1 MTDPR
6 WIEVLRA
13 LEARKLNRR
22 RLVQAGAA
30 ATAAAT
36 LPLARDLA
44 APRAVAA
51 APRAQS
57 EANQLVVLDSLQTQ
71 NWLYMDPGKFYEINP
86 SAALNMLYE
95 SLYHIPDGSK
105 IGEIKPLLATDMPA
119 YSSDG
124 LTATIKIRDGVKF
137 QNSGN
142 PMTADDWVW
151 SWYRLKNLKG
161 NPSFLFTDFLDSVK
175 AVDPH
180 TLEIKLLSPNA
191 ALPAILS
198 AQMMGVMD
206 SKAGKANGGS
216 AEEGADQSDKL
227 TDWINKGNSIGTG
240 MYNLTQW
247 DISGEVILEKN
258 PDYWGDAPKFDRII
272 FRNVADTSTQLQL
285 LETGEADLAFAVDP
299 DKISEVQSNPGLQL
313 LESPS
318 LAIEYVAMHTH
329 PEVGGPLAKKEAR
342 QAIAHAIDYDG
353 IITGLLGGHAD
364 RPATIAPLGLLAT
377 EDVKDKAYTTDIA
390 KANELWKAAGA
401 GTTELSLTYGAGQLT
416 PAGLSRDVL
425 APKLQQDIQKID
437 GVTVKLV
444 PMDSNERLQMYRDGK
459 LQFTMS
465 DWSPDYD
472 DVHTYCDPF
481 GHTGGAAAK
490 RVGYSDPEVDKLL
503 TQGIA
508 ELDEAKRKE
517 IYIKIQEALI
527 DAAAFLVEFQP
538 HYLSPASKA
547 VKGVQPHGIY
557 ILQLR
562 YASKEA

>member
-1 MTDPR
+1 
-6 WIEVLRA
+6 
-13 LEARKLNRR
+13 
-22 RLVQAGAA
+22 
-30 ATAAAT
+30 
-36 LPLARDLA
+36 
-44 APRAVAA
+44 
-51 APRAQS
+51 
-57 EANQLVVLDSLQTQ
+57 
-71 NWLYMDPGKFYEINP
+71 
-86 SAALNMLYE
+86 
-95 SLYHIPDGSK
+95 
-105 IGEIKPLLATDMPA
+105 
-119 YSSDG
+119 
-124 LTATIKIRDGVKF
+124 
-137 QNSGN
+137 
-142 PMTADDWVW
+142 
-151 SWYRLKNLKG
+151 
-161 NPSFLFTDFLDSVK
+161 
-175 AVDPH
+175 
-180 TLEIKLLSPNA
+180 
-191 ALPAILS
+191 
-198 AQMMGVMD
+198 
-206 SKAGKANGGS
+206 
-216 AEEGADQSDKL
+216 
-227 TDWINKGNSIGTG
+227 
-240 MYNLTQW
+240 
-247 DISGEVILEKN
+247 
-258 PDYWGDAPKFDRII
+258 
-272 FRNVADTSTQLQL
+272 L
-285 LETGEADLAFAVDP
+285 LETGEADIAFAADP

-313 LESPS
+313 LENPS

-329 PEVGGPLAKKEAR
+329 ADVGGPLAKKEAR

-353 IITGLLGGHAD
+353 IITGLLGGHAQ
-364 RPATIAPLGLLAT
+364 RPATIAPLGLLGT
-377 EDVKDKAYTTDIA
+377 EDVKDKAYQTDIA
-390 KANELWKAAGA
+390 KANELWKASGG

-444 PMDSNERLQMYRDGK
+444 PMDSNERLQLYREGK

-472 DVHTYCDPF
+472 DVHTYVDPF

-508 ELDEAKRKE
+508 ELDPAKRKD